1 MFYFFQTEACE
12 AGYKRVGLDT
22 CEKCPIGTYQPQKW
36 QTTCISCGGVRYR
49 TDQEAS
55 TSASACKCKQS

>member
-1 MFYFFQTEACE
+1 MFFFFQTEACE

-22 CEKCPIGTYQPQKW
+22 CEKCPIGTYQPEKW
-36 QTTCISCGGVRYR
+36 QTSCISCGGLRYR